1 MELPDK
7 LRRTLDELPDRPGCY
22 LMRDRRG
29 RIVYVGKALS
39 LRKRVRSYFRDA
51 ALRNGS
57 PKLLSLVHSVDDI
70 EHLVAR
76 NEAEAI
82 LTEGRLIQEYRPRFN
97 VSFKDDKRFLLL
109 RADPREPFPRLT
121 LCRIRRADG
130 LLYFGPYASAA
141 TARVTLD
148 FVERRFGL
156 RKCRPRVPGEEDHRH
171 CLNDILR
178 YCSAPCV
185 GRVSRKEYAAR
196 FRQACAFLRGE
207 LPGCLQEIADAMRS
221 ASADMDFERAAALR
235 DTMLFLRAA
244 VRQRAAAAKT
254 PELKR
259 AESAAGL
266 AELQTALGLARP
278 PRVLEAYDISNIS
291 GTFAVGSLVC
301 FVDGAPNRSRYRR
314 FRIRSVEGSDDP
326 AMMAEVIRR
335 RFGRLA
341 AEGGEP
347 PDLVLV
353 DGGIAQLGA
362 ARAELARLNMAGVP
376 VAGLAKRFEEIYWN
390 ADGPPLRLDRES
402 NGLRVLQRLRDEA
415 HRFALAYHHVLRRRR
430 IRESVLD
437 EIPGVGEK
445 TKQSLLTRF
454 GSVRRI
460 AAAAEAEIAAVPGIG
475 PRLAAMIRQTL
486 THIEPKATD
495 TAEASEN
502 SGSRETR
509 T

>member
-1 MELPDK
+1 
-7 LRRTLDELPDRPGCY
+7 
-22 LMRDRRG
+22 
-29 RIVYVGKALS
+29 
-39 LRKRVRSYFRDA
+39 
-51 ALRNGS
+51 
-57 PKLLSLVHSVDDI
+57 
-70 EHLVAR
+70 
-76 NEAEAI
+76 
-82 LTEGRLIQEYRPRFN
+82 
-97 VSFKDDKRFLLL
+97 
-109 RADPREPFPRLT
+109 
-121 LCRIRRADG
+121 
-130 LLYFGPYASAA
+130 
-141 TARVTLD
+141 
-148 FVERRFGL
+148 
-156 RKCRPRVPGEEDHRH
+156 
-171 CLNDILR
+171 
-178 YCSAPCV
+178 V